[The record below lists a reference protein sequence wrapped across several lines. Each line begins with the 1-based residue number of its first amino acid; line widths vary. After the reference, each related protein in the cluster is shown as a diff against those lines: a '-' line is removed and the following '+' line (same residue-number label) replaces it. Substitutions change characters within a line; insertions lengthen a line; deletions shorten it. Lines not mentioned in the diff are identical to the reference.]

1 MELKLFYMQG
11 CPYCQCA
18 FKVIDELIA
27 EHPEYAKIKITKI
40 EENTE
45 PEVASQYD
53 YYHVPTFFLDK
64 KKLYEAQP
72 GDDAATMKPIIGKI
86 LANMK

>member
-27 EHPEYAKIKITKI
+27 E
-40 EENTE
+40 
-45 PEVASQYD
+45 SR
-53 YYHVPTFFLDK
+53 L
-64 KKLYEAQP
+64 
-72 GDDAATMKPIIGKI
+72 
-86 LANMK
+86 